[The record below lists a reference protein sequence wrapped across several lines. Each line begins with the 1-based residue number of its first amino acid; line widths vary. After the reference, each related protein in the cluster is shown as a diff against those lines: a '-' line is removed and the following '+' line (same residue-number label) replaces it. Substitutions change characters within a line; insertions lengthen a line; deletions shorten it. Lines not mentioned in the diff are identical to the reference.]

1 MSLSEKLRTLRD
13 RRNWSQQ
20 TLADMMNIDRSTLS
34 RYETGKSIPSY
45 QTLLRFAE
53 IYQVDKEF
61 LIEELAEQRP
71 KSLEPGFILKESLED
86 HDLAIILQ
94 LLKQEPAL
102 KKALLELQLIP
113 PKRRAFYIDL
123 ITYQLKAHKKN
134 K

>member
-13 RRNWSQQ
+13 SRNWSQQ

-45 QTLLRFAE
+45 QTLLRFSE

-134 K
+134 R